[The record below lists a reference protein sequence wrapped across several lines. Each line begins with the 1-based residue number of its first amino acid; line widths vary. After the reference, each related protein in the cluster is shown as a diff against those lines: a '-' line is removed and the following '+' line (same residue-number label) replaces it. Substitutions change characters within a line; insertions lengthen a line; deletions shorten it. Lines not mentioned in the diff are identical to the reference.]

1 MHRTGTP
8 INSAACMPLRHPSA
22 GRVDQEHTASCQ
34 SLSCSFASSPRTTE
48 QGGREDSKQVRMDRR
63 PSLAI
68 RSVRVQIPDHLP
80 TLFEPQKSVMTPQI
94 RAAVDDDGDV
104 APPERRL
111 TELALQLAV
120 LEKAASRLGT
130 LGFIWATVV
139 LLGGFAITLGRTDF
153 WCITTLLLIEG
164 ARILGRSHELEW
176 QHETTSRPP
185 VSWAAGQ
192 VFYWLQL
199 LSASA
204 CVALSLVRLAHQHY
218 GGSAEAR
225 TNRRSALDI
234 FYGLAL
240 AEALLFLVEKSLWE
254 WRVGHGRLLECVA
267 RDCHLTTACGAAA
280 VRRFFY
286 DSYSRCL
293 NGSIFAGLH
302 MDLVSY
308 ADDLLTAG
316 SHDEQRLGAGI
327 LVALAESDRYAD
339 ATLRKIGTSAPT
351 IERLIEM
358 LSWKNASEKD
368 VRRSAAVVVS
378 MLTGK
383 KLNALRVTGIPG
395 AIESVA
401 SLLYADLDE
410 LSLLGL
416 NILNK
421 LAHDHDNCDKIGKT
435 RGLLD
440 KIISYSSIGNGL
452 APAPPPTE
460 MRLKAVKQSL
470 RVVKR
475 LASTTGNT
483 GRLLRRELSD
493 IVFTVSNV
501 REILQ
506 QRDGK
511 GRSELQQLAIEIL
524 TNLAMDEEA
533 REMIGETGGVVGE
546 LVAMFLPS
554 TEVLG
559 DQPVD
564 AVRVE
569 AGEALAMLSLE
580 SRSNCGVIIM
590 ACGGGLERLVEAL
603 SDPAVIIGA
612 ARVLRN
618 LCSYAGEEWQ
628 LLLRGVTAGATKVL
642 RSIMVEKT
650 KLLNISLG
658 LAAQMLRFMEPGEFR
673 ASLATACVTDAALAR
688 TLVQTLREYSR
699 PSMDVPRIRLYTVEL
714 AIAMMRADGRFVKLF
729 VELGMEGELLRVA
742 GTTSGVECFNV
753 FCGSVGLS
761 RRAVGVCSLVDSA
774 LEIMRQGRR
783 PAI

>member
-1 MHRTGTP
+1 
-8 INSAACMPLRHPSA
+8 
-22 GRVDQEHTASCQ
+22 
-34 SLSCSFASSPRTTE
+34 
-48 QGGREDSKQVRMDRR
+48 MDRR
-63 PSLAI
+63 SSQAI
-68 RSVRVQIPDHLP
+68 RSVRVQIPDQLP
-80 TLFEPQKSVMTPQI
+80 TLFEPQKSVMTPHI
-94 RAAVDDDGDV
+94 RPSIDDDGDV

-176 QHETTSRPP
+176 QHETTARAP
-185 VSWAAGQ
+185 VSWAVGR

-204 CVALSLVRLAHQHY
+204 CVALSLVRLVHQHY

-240 AEALLFLVEKSLWE
+240 AEALLFLVEKALWQ
-254 WRVGHGRLLECVA
+254 WRVGHGRLLERVA
-267 RDCHLTTACGAAA
+267 KDCHLTTACGAVA

-293 NGSIFAGLH
+293 NGSIFDGRH

-316 SHDEQRLGAGI
+316 SRDEQQLGAVI
-327 LVALAESDRYAD
+327 LVALAESDRFAD

-358 LSWKNASEKD
+358 LSWKNASDKD
-368 VRRSAAVVVS
+368 VRRSAAVIVS
-378 MLTGK
+378 MLTGR
-383 KLNALRVTGIPG
+383 KLNALRITGIPG

-410 LSLLGL
+410 LNLLGL
-416 NILNK
+416 SILNK

-435 RGLLD
+435 KGLLD
-440 KIISYSSIGNGL
+440 KIISYSSIANGPT
-452 APAPPPTE
+452 PAAAPPTE
-460 MRLKAVKQSL
+460 TRLKAVKQSL
-470 RVVKR
+470 RVLKR
-475 LASTTGNT
+475 LASTTGTT
-483 GRLLRRELSD
+483 GKLLRRELSD
-493 IVFTVSNV
+493 IVFTVSNI
-501 REILQ
+501 REVLQ
-506 QRDGK
+506 QHDGK
-511 GRSELQQLAIEIL
+511 GRSELHQLAIEIL

-533 REMIGETGGVVGE
+533 REMIGGTGGVVCE
-546 LVAMFLPS
+546 LVAMFLVAKEAEPA
-554 TEVLG
+554 TQQG
-559 DQPVD
+559 D

-569 AGEALAMLSLE
+569 AGEALAMLALD
-580 SRSNCGVIIM
+580 SRRNCSVIIM
-590 ACGGGLERLVEAL
+590 ACGGGVERLVEAL
-603 SDPAVIIGA
+603 SDPVVIISA
-612 ARVLRN
+612 ARILRN
-618 LCSYAGEEWQ
+618 LCTYAGDEWQ
-628 LLLRGVTAGATKVL
+628 LLLRGITAGATKVL
-642 RSIMVEKT
+642 RTIMVEKT

-658 LAAQMLRFMEPGEFR
+658 LAAQMLRFMQPGELR

-688 TLVQTLREYSR
+688 TLVQILREYSR
-699 PSMDVPRIRLYTVEL
+699 PSMVVPRIRLYTIEL
-714 AIAMMRADGRFVKLF
+714 AIGMMRADARFVPLF
-729 VELGMEGELLRVA
+729 AELGMEGELRRVE
-742 GTTSGVECFNV
+742 GTTSEVECFNV
-753 FCGSVGLS
+753 FSGSVGLS
-761 RRAVGVCSLVDSA
+761 RRAVGICSLVESA
-774 LEIMRQGRR
+774 LDLMAQGRG
-783 PAI
+783 ADM